1 MPEVTLNPKNQC
13 TLDDLTDGA
22 DLPSAVASARP
33 FNELPTPAPAPSCLA
48 HEPGSGG
55 TTSEC
60 TDELVRN
67 FAGSEG
73 SGQYAPTPPTPKQS
87 CVAEA
92 ISVGS
97 NCGRVAYEAVKK
109 QYNPVDIA
117 SCAAAVVSF
126 ALCEFNGD

>member
-13 TLDDLTDGA
+13 TFDDPTDGA
-22 DLPSAVASARP
+22 GLPSPVASARTS
-33 FNELPTPAPAPSCLA
+33 NELPTPASSPPCLA

-60 TDELVRN
+60 TDELVRQ

-73 SGQYAPTPPTPKQS
+73 PGQFAPTPLTPKQS

-97 NCGRVAYEAVKK
+97 NCGKVAYEAVKK
-109 QYNPVDIA
+109 QYNAVDIA

-126 ALCEFNGD
+126 GLCEFN